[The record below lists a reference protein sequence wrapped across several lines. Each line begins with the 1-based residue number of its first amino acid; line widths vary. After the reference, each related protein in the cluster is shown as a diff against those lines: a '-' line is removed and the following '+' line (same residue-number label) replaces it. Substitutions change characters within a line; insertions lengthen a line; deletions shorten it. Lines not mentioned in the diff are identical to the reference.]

1 MKEYTPEYLE
11 HIRRIIQAEDKDQ
24 ALKELADLHLQIRL
38 NLPGPPAQLQN

>member
-24 ALKELADLHLQIRL
+24 ALKELADLHPADISIIMSIR
-38 NLPGPPAQLQN
+38 N